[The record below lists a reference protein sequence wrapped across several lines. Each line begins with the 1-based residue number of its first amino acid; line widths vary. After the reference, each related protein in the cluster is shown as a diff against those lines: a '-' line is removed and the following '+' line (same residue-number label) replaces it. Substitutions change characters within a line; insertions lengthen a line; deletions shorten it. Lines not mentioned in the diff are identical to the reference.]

1 MGLEVHRG
9 LFAVG
14 LEPLD
19 DHLLDVHG
27 SRRGAKRSGAR
38 RRAFFRALARDA
50 RLEERPCLAT
60 AKSNSFV
67 EARGERSHASA
78 SETSRLSARRALG
91 LRGRVDES

>member
-1 MGLEVHRG
+1 VAL
-9 LFAVG
+9 A
-14 LEPLD
+14 
-19 DHLLDVHG
+19 
-27 SRRGAKRSGAR
+27 GAL
-38 RRAFFRALARDA
+38 FFRALARDA